1 MAPSQE
7 RVERTEIDAL
17 EIQTASIPVNS
28 EGKSTPISKEQLS
41 LALRVWGKGDKRFIP
56 SLSLIH
62 I

>member
-41 LALRVWGKGDKRFIP
+41 LARRVWGKGD
-56 SLSLIH
+56 
-62 I
+62 